1 MISKEAIHA
10 MLDGKKV
17 YRKSWKN
24 DYVDYFYFD
33 GECFRDEQ
41 DVLLMCD
48 FHGDDWEIYEEPKQ
62 TEILYEWLIC
72 NELNAWSISDR
83 LRTEEEASTLFKEY
97 DYKSWQKTGR
107 SFEVEL

>member
-1 MISKEAIHA
+1 MTLREKIEVMEAFERGEEIEHTPVGTQVWQPN
-10 MLDGKKV
+10 DIPRWDWHKFD
-17 YRKSWKN
+17 YRIKPK
-24 DYVDYFYFD
+24 
-33 GECFRDEQ
+33 
-41 DVLLMCD
+41 
-48 FHGDDWEIYEEPKQ
+48 PKQ
-62 TEILYEWLIC
+62 TKILYEWLIC

>member
-1 MISKEAIHA
+1 MTTESAIRA

-48 FHGDDWEIYEEPKQ
+48 FHGDDWEIYEEPKPKQ
-62 TEILYEWLIC
+62 IVTIEKWLC
-72 NELNAWSISDR
+72 LISKNSYYVIEG
-83 LRTEEEASTLFKEY
+83 TKEFMSGSSEKVKLLDAY
-97 DYKSWQKTGR
+97 
-107 SFEVEL
+107 EVEI